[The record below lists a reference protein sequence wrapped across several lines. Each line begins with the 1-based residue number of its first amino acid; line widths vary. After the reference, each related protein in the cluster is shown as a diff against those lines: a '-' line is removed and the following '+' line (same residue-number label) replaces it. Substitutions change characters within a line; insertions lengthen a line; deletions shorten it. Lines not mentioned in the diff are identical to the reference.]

1 MAVKIDI
8 QPVKVLEFPQEKY
21 AHSILIEKVE
31 VKLTDQGVLV
41 VYHLLDKNNS
51 LLYQN
56 GLIELA
62 NEEVSNWTNTDEE
75 LIEAVLN
82 KLNLTKA

>member
-41 VYHLLDKNNS
+41 VYHLLDENNS

>member
-8 QPVKVLEFPQEKY
+8 QPVKVLKFPQEKY

-41 VYHLLDKNNS
+41 VYHLLDENNS